1 VGVRVTAPDIAA
13 ASAPVSQSTA
23 TAGAATAAVPVLIAA
38 AAQAGRPQRNRRS
51 LQGHFSGHQLAF
63 S

>member
-1 VGVRVTAPDIAA
+1 VTAPDIAA
-13 ASAPVSQSTA
+13 ASAPASQSTA

-38 AAQAGRPQRNRRS
+38 AAAWPAVLSATADLFQS
-51 LQGHFSGHQLAF
+51 HFPGHQLAF